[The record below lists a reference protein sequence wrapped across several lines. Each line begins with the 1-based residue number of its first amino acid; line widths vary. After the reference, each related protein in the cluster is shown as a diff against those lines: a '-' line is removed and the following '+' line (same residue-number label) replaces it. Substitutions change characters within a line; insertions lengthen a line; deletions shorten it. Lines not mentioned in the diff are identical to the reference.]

1 MLSKRAIASDNMF
14 IVVNL
19 QLLQHNSK
27 LFLKLKFNNMAA
39 EHTMHQH
46 DSINDDKRKQNFK
59 WKTYETKYKI

>member
-1 MLSKRAIASDNMF
+1 MF
-14 IVVNL
+14 IVGNL
-19 QLLQHNSK
+19 QHLRYTILK

-39 EHTMHQH
+39 EHTMHQL